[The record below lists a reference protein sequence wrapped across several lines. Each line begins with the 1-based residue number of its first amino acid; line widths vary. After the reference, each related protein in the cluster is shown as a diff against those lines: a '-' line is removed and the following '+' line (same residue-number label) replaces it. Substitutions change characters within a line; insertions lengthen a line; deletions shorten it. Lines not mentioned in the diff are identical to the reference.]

1 MDNIKPLNIEGLNI
15 RTSDGKKVF
24 GFLLSEN
31 FSSLNNNFDE
41 PVEIINYIRNGIP
54 SKAIDNVLENMGV
67 SRAQLSNILHMN
79 NLELNQYSEQE
90 KLSTEQSNLLYEFT
104 RLYVRG
110 LDIFGDKQTV
120 DKWLSRPN
128 LALGEKTPLAL
139 LDTIEGFRLVDNLL
153 AQVEYGF
160 YS

>member
-1 MDNIKPLNIEGLNI
+1 MNNIKPLNIEGLNI

-54 SKAIDNVLENMGV
+54 SKAIDNVLENTGV
-67 SRAQLSNILHMN
+67 SRAQLSNILHIN
-79 NLELNQYSEQE
+79 NLELNQFSEQE

-110 LDIFGDKQTV
+110 LDILGDKQTV

-153 AQVEYGF
+153 AQVAYGF

>member
-1 MDNIKPLNIEGLNI
+1 MDKIKPLNIEGLNI
-15 RTSDGKKVF
+15 RTSDGRKVF

-54 SKAIDNVLENMGV
+54 SKAIHNVLENTGV
-67 SRAQLSNILHMN
+67 SHAQLSNILHIN

-110 LDIFGDKQTV
+110 LDILGDKQTV

-153 AQVEYGF
+153 AQVAYGF

>member
-1 MDNIKPLNIEGLNI
+1 MDKIKPLNIEGLNI
-15 RTSDGKKVF
+15 RTSDGRKVF

-54 SKAIDNVLENMGV
+54 SKAIDNVLENTGV
-67 SRAQLSNILHMN
+67 SRAQLSNILHIN

-104 RLYVRG
+104 RLYVR
-110 LDIFGDKQTV
+110 
-120 DKWLSRPN
+120 
-128 LALGEKTPLAL
+128 
-139 LDTIEGFRLVDNLL
+139 
-153 AQVEYGF
+153 
-160 YS
+160 

>member
-1 MDNIKPLNIEGLNI
+1 MDKIKPLNIEGLNI
-15 RTSDGKKVF
+15 RTSDGRKVF

-54 SKAIDNVLENMGV
+54 SKAIDNVLENTGV
-67 SRAQLSNILHMN
+67 SRAQLSNILHIN

-110 LDIFGDKQTV
+110 LDILGDKQTV

>member
-15 RTSDGKKVF
+15 RTSDGRKVF

-31 FSSLNNNFDE
+31 FSSLNKNFDE
-41 PVEIINYIRNGIP
+41 PAEIINYIRNGIP
-54 SKAIDNVLENMGV
+54 SKAIDNVLENTGV
-67 SRAQLSNILHMN
+67 SRAQLSNILHIN

-110 LDIFGDKQTV
+110 LDILGDKQTV

-153 AQVEYGF
+153 AQVAYGF